1 MKENQARG
9 ERMPESMCP
18 RCGSTKFEMVHADK
32 IEGASRSV
40 LFVQCAEC
48 GAVAGVLDFIN
59 LGVHMARM
67 KEDWQRKL
75 ERLRRNF
82 ES

>member
-1 MKENQARG
+1 MA
-9 ERMPESMCP
+9 ESMCA

-32 IEGASRSV
+32 VEGATRSV

-48 GAVAGVLDFIN
+48 GAVSGVLDFIN
-59 LGVHMARM
+59 LGVQMTRL
-67 KEDWQRKL
+67 KEDWQRTL

-82 ES
+82 EP

>member
-1 MKENQARG
+1 MA
-9 ERMPESMCP
+9 ESTCA
-18 RCGSTKFEMVHADK
+18 RCGSTKFEMMHADK
-32 IEGASRSV
+32 VEGATRPF

-59 LGVHMARM
+59 LGVQMARM
-67 KEDWQRKL
+67 KEEWQRAF

-82 ES
+82 DS